1 MSQVALCV
9 QVLPPDEQ
17 VHPAMVTSQLP
28 QPALPLQVAPT
39 HVLPW
44 HVAWVPPSQVEPVH
58 VTWLPRQVDWRGL
71 QVAECPQVTLHVT
84 LPSQV
89 FVPAQV
95 AMGPCMQVYMTR
107 QVVSQV
113 GFTHVE
119 PTPPHVAPE
128 HVALHV
134 MPLIQQ
140 VCWRRP
146 QVMPPEHV
154 GPLQVR

>member
-1 MSQVALCV
+1 MLQVTPWV

-44 HVAWVPPSQVEPVH
+44 HVACVPPSQVEPVQ
-58 VTWLPRQVDWRGL
+58 VWSLPRQVALRGL

-84 LPSQV
+84 LPLQV
-89 FVPAQV
+89 TVPAQV
-95 AMGPCMQVYMTR
+95 GMGPCMQVYRTR

-113 GFTHVE
+113 GFTQVE
-119 PTPPHVAPE
+119 PAPPHVAPE

-140 VCWRRP
+140 VCMRRP